1 MNRKR
6 LASWF
11 AGLVLAIP
19 LLASPPAVNANSDY
33 AACMNTCKVDDNKS
47 TEYCQEVCRGK

>member
-6 LASWF
+6 LASWL

-19 LLASPPAVNANSDY
+19 LLASPPAVNADY
-33 AACMNTCKVDDNKS
+33 ATCMYACQHDGGSEADCH
-47 TEYCQEVCRGK
+47 QVCRRE